1 MLTLAR
7 GARRR
12 DACMIGGPL
21 SPSAPRPMAQIEIYT
36 TPLCPYCWRA
46 KRLLESKGVAFVE
59 IDLWQQPER
68 RAEMV
73 ERAAG
78 RTTVPQLFVNGHAI
92 GGSDELAALE
102 RDGKLDALLELIAAC
117 SCGCPDQPPAVS
129 ECPARKSATPR

>member
-1 MLTLAR
+1 
-7 GARRR
+7 
-12 DACMIGGPL
+12 
-21 SPSAPRPMAQIEIYT
+21 MAQVEIYT

-46 KRLLESKGVAFVE
+46 KRLLNSKGVAFVE

-78 RTTVPQLFVNGHAI
+78 RTTVPQLFVDGRAI

-102 RDGKLDALLELIAAC
+102 GEGKLDALLET
-117 SCGCPDQPPAVS
+117 G
-129 ECPARKSATPR
+129 

>member
-1 MLTLAR
+1 MN
-7 GARRR
+7 
-12 DACMIGGPL
+12 GGRPDTE
-21 SPSAPRPMAQIEIYT
+21 RIVPMAQVEIYT

-46 KRLLESKGVAFVE
+46 KSLLQSKGVGFVE

-73 ERAAG
+73 ERAVG

-102 RDGKLDALLELIAAC
+102 RDGKLDVLLET
-117 SCGCPDQPPAVS
+117 G
-129 ECPARKSATPR
+129 

>member
-1 MLTLAR
+1 
-7 GARRR
+7 
-12 DACMIGGPL
+12 MIGTVL
-21 SPSAPRPMAQIEIYT
+21 TERIVPMAQVEIYT

-46 KRLLESKGVAFVE
+46 KHLLQSKGVEFVE

-78 RTTVPQLFVNGHAI
+78 RTTVPQLFVDGRAI

-102 RDGKLDALLELIAAC
+102 RNGKLDALLET
-117 SCGCPDQPPAVS
+117 S
-129 ECPARKSATPR
+129 